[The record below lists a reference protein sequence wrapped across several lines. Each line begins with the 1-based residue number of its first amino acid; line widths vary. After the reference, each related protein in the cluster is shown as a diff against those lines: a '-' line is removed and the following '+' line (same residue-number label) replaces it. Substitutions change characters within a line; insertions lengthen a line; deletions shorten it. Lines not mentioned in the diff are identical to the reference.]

1 MLELGVFLQDSK
13 MLVVQILLSKY
24 MFKVIVYETK
34 HRKGQEAYQETTTF
48 T

>member
-1 MLELGVFLQDSK
+1 MLELGVFLQDLK

-34 HRKGQEAYQETTTF
+34 HRKGQEAYQEITTF